1 MVKKKELATLDTPR
15 RSKRLMKLKTDNN
28 SSGEFHQQANEPS
41 SSPAV
46 LLSSEIT
53 PGNTDATATHDNDD
67 ILQDLAAD
75 VFKNMKRMLVNTQE
89 SPSEPSPSV
98 AERQPEVLMLD
109 SVKVPS
115 RKFQM

>member
-15 RSKRLMKLKTDNN
+15 RSKRLMKLKTDN
-28 SSGEFHQQANEPS
+28 SSPGEFYQQANES
-41 SSPAV
+41 SSAV

-89 SPSEPSPSV
+89 SPSEPSLSV

-115 RKFQM
+115 RKLHM